1 MELQNFFAQ
10 DVNGNIVP
18 GAVCSLFLPGTATLA
33 AGLQDINNVPM
44 GNPFNADANALV
56 QFRAPNGVYD
66 LHIAAGALS
75 NTLQITCAD
84 NLQALA
90 ELASFL
96 GTHPTAPTVRT
107 DSTPLQLGD
116 RYFNSSDD
124 LEYLY
129 KSTGWEPNN
138 LDGALIAAPGG
149 AGLVG
154 TLGRTQADKNLE
166 FTTVRDFSNGK
177 PLGLP
182 VPDCLLSEFYD
193 TLADAQAQYANI
205 TITSLG
211 QTVDWASTESAL
223 KSCGITGRTLYQG
236 AGTFRMLDGL
246 TYYGSH
252 RWQGDGFYADV
263 NQSAPFDL
271 KFVGTNIVAVG
282 TGAKIRYAYGVTDE
296 RTSGGRLINK
306 EPAFG
311 ATDAYLSLASY
322 YNEDAT
328 STVSAT
334 AKPFSAL
341 VYMPRGSCGGRMAD
355 IRLVLNFNGLQG
367 YKDKVLT
374 LADDWDVAL
383 YVDNGR
389 YNEFHNIQAYGYWRL
404 NGFLTRAG
412 ALAWETSVDGIYAG
426 AEENKWLNCVAQ
438 GWKSFSIRGVGM
450 YRCMAVTS
458 TYIEIPY
465 AANHP
470 FDIVKDPRIVRGEF
484 TPRTISVTSMS
495 QVGSNLR
502 FMTATDQTA
511 FVVVGQEIL
520 PAYVG
525 NGVAGT
531 VAENCRMHAMWHTS
545 DRRISDPAITG
556 AMAPAACLEV
566 SGARVRG
573 PRFQACKLQTVDDIG
588 PHLHQTIDV
597 IFNPN
602 ARFEGATPSANAA
615 GGGIRCITTPASG
628 DVNYPGRC
636 RETFRV
642 QLHMEQN
649 GGDFTPQFG
658 TLPTKFTQTG
668 YWFPNIGSMIFQAGV
683 IIGPDTPDAAHL
695 LKEYVEGGY
704 TSAWGLTTPGD
715 LVVNNV
721 ARGGTS
727 QIIGNWVNVNAFNSS
742 RMTFTTG
749 SGNLTFALP
758 QPLVNQS
765 NLRAIL
771 NVSYEGLTLPAGRTQ
786 LHLEILPG
794 TNIGTFVAS
803 GSGLTKATLTSAN
816 IVSGAFVVATITGGY
831 KFR

>member
-1 MELQNFFAQ
+1 MSFYNTGNPVPSIDPRDLDDNAKHIDEL
-10 DVNGNIVP
+10 VNSTELTFVDRQ
-18 GAVCSLFLPGTATLA
+18 GTVRKTIAGIEVDADAATLRADLA
-33 AGLQDINNVPM
+33 AG
-44 GNPFNADANALV
+44 
-56 QFRAPNGVYD
+56 
-66 LHIAAGALS
+66 
-75 NTLQITCAD
+75 
-84 NLQALA
+84 
-90 ELASFL
+90 
-96 GTHPTAPTVRT
+96 
-107 DSTPLQLGD
+107 
-116 RYFNSSDD
+116 
-124 LEYLY
+124 
-129 KSTGWEPNN
+129 
-138 LDGALIAAPGG
+138 DGAE
-149 AGLVG
+149 LVG

-166 FTTVRDFSNGK
+166 FTTVRDFANGK

-193 TLADAQAQYANI
+193 TLADAQMQYANI
-205 TITSLG
+205 TITSLS

-223 KSCGITGRTLYQG
+223 KSCSITGRALYQG
-236 AGTFRMLDGL
+236 AGTFMLGDGV

-252 RWQGDGFYADV
+252 RWDGDAFYADV

-271 KFVGTNIVAVG
+271 KFVGTNLVAYG
-282 TGAKIRYAYGVTDE
+282 TLPKIRYAYGVTDE

-341 VYMPRGSCGGRMAD
+341 VYMPRGACGAQMSN

-374 LADDWDVAL
+374 LADDCDVAL
-383 YVDNGR
+383 YIDNGR
-389 YNEFHNIQAYGYWRL
+389 YNEFRNIQTYGYWRL
-404 NGFLTRAG
+404 NGCLIRAG
-412 ALAWETSVDGIYAG
+412 ALAWETLDGLYAG
-426 AEENKWLNCVAQ
+426 AEENKFLNCVFQ
-438 GWKSFSIRGVGM
+438 GWKSFSLRGIGM
-450 YRCMAVTS
+450 WRCMAVTS

-465 AANHP
+465 APNHP
-470 FDIVKDPRIVRGEF
+470 FDIVKDPRITRGELS
-484 TPRTISVTSMS
+484 PRNITVTSME

-502 FMTATDQTA
+502 FYTASDQTA

-520 PAYVG
+520 PTYVG

-531 VAENCRMHAMWHTS
+531 VTENCRMHAMWHTS

-615 GGGIRCITTPASG
+615 GGGIRCITTPAAG

-658 TLPTKFTQTG
+658 TLPPKFTQTG
-668 YWFPNIGSMIFQAGV
+668 YWFPNLGSMIMQAGL
-683 IIGPDTPDAAHL
+683 IIGDPDGSRFMR
-695 LKEYVEGGY
+695 EYQQAGFTSTY
-704 TSAWGLTTPGD
+704 TAEVQGD
-715 LVVNNV
+715 LVVSN
-721 ARGGTS
+721 ATRAGT
-727 QIIGNWVNVNAFNSS
+727 QQTVGDWKTVNVYNSS
-742 RMTFTTG
+742 RLTFTTS
-749 SGNLTFALP
+749 SGNLQFNMPVALS
-758 QPLVNQS
+758 NET

-771 NVSYEGLTLPAGRTQ
+771 NVSYTGITLPAGYSQ
-786 LHLEILPG
+786 LHLELVAGSNVGLIM
-794 TNIGTFVAS
+794 AS
-803 GSGLTKATLTSAN
+803 GSNLARVPIKMSNL
-816 IVSGAFVVATITGGY
+816 VSGAFVTLTVSGTY